1 MNGIIGFICGFIL
14 GCWFGAFIICL
25 VIASRT
31 KGEKNDEDLSDN
43 SIQE

>member
-25 VIASRT
+25 VIANRV
-31 KGEKNDEDLSDN
+31 KEDN
-43 SIQE
+43 NEQK